1 MIIKN
6 ISLENFRSYYGKNN
20 IDVGDGLTLIIG
32 ANGDGKTTLFDA
44 LEWLFDTVSKFP
56 KVDTKYISKK
66 RSTELFPDETDFVRV
81 SMTYENNNSS
91 RIYEKSFRF
100 SKTAQGDVISSDP
113 TIRLYIQNGV
123 ENDAV
128 EGDVATI
135 KFDRDFPPS
144 IRKYCLFKGEQ
155 ELNIFNKEEALSYLV
170 ETFSRV
176 KDFDPYLNF
185 MEQAKTLSEKAT
197 YNAMKA
203 DSKNRK
209 ESERLRNLI
218 SNEEKFIGEKKAE
231 LSQCQSEA
239 DRFRS
244 LLESKEQSQ
253 EASELLVNTNK
264 RLETLNA
271 KRNELISRIKEK
283 ENYTFRLLDEMWIL
297 LGFEPVANEF
307 KEFVS
312 KVDKFRRKEQSRH
325 DQEMG
330 AKKLAIKM
338 QQELSQGCVP
348 LALNVPDEKT
358 MREML
363 YDEVCKVC
371 GRPAPK
377 GTPAYDFMKKRLDD
391 YLASLSSQ
399 ENDDED
405 DDSATPSLYKND
417 YVSELNSRYSVMHNN
432 MKFISGLKPFIEK
445 EIQKNLQTKEDL
457 RTLDTNIEQMEE
469 QKKKI
474 LAGTEGLT
482 EDQLLANYQDIST
495 WWQQRNVA
503 EKRSGILDSEIK
515 KHQETLDGYRED
527 YSKIAEDSAAAI
539 YSRTSTAIR
548 RILEAFVS
556 AKSKNRR
563 DFLNNLEFV
572 ANEYLRKLNKG
583 DFSGSIRI
591 DEKAENNADV
601 RLVDVDGTRIYNPNT
616 ALKTT
621 MYMSL
626 LFAVARLTT
635 LKHENDYPL
644 IFDAPTSSFTAA
656 KESDFFGVIGNIKKQ
671 TIIVTKSFLNE
682 GEDGTSVLDKN
693 RLQTINGKQYR
704 IELKKPFD
712 EKDLSTIQTLVSVLN

>member
-6 ISLENFRSYYGKNN
+6 ITLENFRSYYGKNN

-44 LEWLFDTVSKFP
+44 LDWLFDTAGKFP
-56 KVDTKYISKK
+56 TADTKYISKK
-66 RSTELFPDETDFVRV
+66 RSTELFSDETDYVRV
-81 SMTYENNNSS
+81 SMTYENDNSS

-100 SKTAQGDVISSDP
+100 SKTAQEDVIASAP
-113 TIRLYIQNGV
+113 TVRLYIQNGV
-123 ENDAV
+123 ENDSV
-128 EGDVATI
+128 EGSAAVA

-176 KDFDPYLNF
+176 KDFDPYLSF
-185 MEQAKTLSEKAT
+185 MELAKNLSEKAT
-197 YNAMKA
+197 DNAMKA

-209 ESERLRNLI
+209 ESERLRTLI
-218 SNEEKFIGEKKAE
+218 STEEKYIGDKKTE
-231 LSQCQSEA
+231 LEQCQSEA
-239 DRFRS
+239 GKFKS
-244 LLESKEQSQ
+244 LLESQLQNKES
-253 EASELLVNTNK
+253 SELLANANK
-264 RLETLNA
+264 RLETLNS
-271 KRNELISRIKEK
+271 RRIELVSRIREK
-283 ENYTFRLLDEMWIL
+283 ENYTFRLLDDMWIL
-297 LGFEPVANEF
+297 LGFEPVANEY
-307 KEFVS
+307 KELVS
-312 KVDKFRRKEQSRH
+312 RIDKFRRKEQSRY

-338 QQELSQGCVP
+338 QEELNNGCVP

-363 YDEVCKVC
+363 DDEVCKVC

-377 GTPAYDFMKKRLDD
+377 GTPAYEFMKKRLEH
-391 YLASLSSQ
+391 YLASLSSHA
-399 ENDDED
+399 EEDED
-405 DDSATPSLYKND
+405 DSANPPLYKND
-417 YVSELNSRYSVMHNN
+417 YVAELTSRYSVLHNN
-432 MKFISGLKPFIEK
+432 MKFLTGLNPFIEK
-445 EIQKNLQTKEDL
+445 EIQRNNQTHEDL
-457 RTLDTNIEQMEE
+457 RTLDANIEQIEE

-474 LAGTEGLT
+474 LAATDGLT
-482 EDQLLANYQDIST
+482 EEQMLANYQDITT
-495 WWQQRNVA
+495 WIQQLNAA
-503 EKRSGILDSEIK
+503 EKRSLHLDADIK
-515 KHQETLDGYRED
+515 KHQETLDGYRDD
-527 YSKIAEDSAAAI
+527 YSKIAEDSAAAM

-548 RILEAFVS
+548 RILDAFIA
-556 AKSKNRR
+556 AKRKNRR
-563 DFLNNLEFV
+563 DFLNSLELV
-572 ANEYLRKLNKG
+572 ANEYLRELNKG

-591 DEKAENNADV
+591 DEKAENSADV

-671 TIIVTKSFLNE
+671 TIIVTKSFLTE
-682 GEDGTSVLDKN
+682 GKDGTSVLDKN